1 MQGESQK
8 DDYKPIVAYSMVDWY
23 PKNLTKND
31 SIMDGIKGQLLHET
45 NQEYWNHLWG
55 YALPIT

>member
-8 DDYKPIVAYSMVDWY
+8 DDYKLIVAYSMVDWY
-23 PKNLTKND
+23 PKNLNKKD
-31 SIMDGIKGQLLHET
+31 SIMGGTEGQLLHET
-45 NQEYWNHLWG
+45 NQEYRHHLWG